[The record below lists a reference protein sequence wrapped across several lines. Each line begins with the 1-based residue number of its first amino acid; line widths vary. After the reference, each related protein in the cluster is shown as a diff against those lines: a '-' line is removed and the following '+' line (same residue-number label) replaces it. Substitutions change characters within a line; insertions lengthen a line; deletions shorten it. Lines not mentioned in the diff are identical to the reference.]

1 MLQAI
6 RYARKTYDLCYGG
19 RIMMQEDKIIVGLLG
34 TSVSALGAG
43 LSVTELQAIISMIVT
58 VLGFI
63 ISVLI
68 PLWVKV
74 VNKIKAAKADGK
86 IDKEEMKDIIS
97 TGKEILDETK
107 KVIDEVK
114 DKNAGDK

>member
-1 MLQAI
+1 ML
-6 RYARKTYDLCYGG
+6 
-19 RIMMQEDKIIVGLLG
+19 QEDKIMIGILG
-34 TSVSALGAG
+34 TSVSAIGAG
-43 LSVTELQAIISMIVT
+43 LSVTELQAIVSIIVT

-68 PLWVKV
+68 PLCVKIY
-74 VNKIKAAKADGK
+74 NKIKLAKEDGK
-86 IDKEEMKDIIS
+86 VDKEEMEDIIS

-114 DKNAGDK
+114 DKHADDK

>member
-1 MLQAI
+1 ML
-6 RYARKTYDLCYGG
+6 
-19 RIMMQEDKIIVGLLG
+19 QEDKIMIGILG
-34 TSVSALGAG
+34 TSVSAIGAG
-43 LSVTELQAIISMIVT
+43 LSVTELQAIISIIVT

-68 PLWVKV
+68 PLCVKLY
-74 VNKIKAAKADGK
+74 NKIKSAKADGK
-86 IDKEEMKDIIS
+86 VDKEEMEDIIY

-114 DKNAGDK
+114 DKHADDK

>member
-1 MLQAI
+1 
-6 RYARKTYDLCYGG
+6 
-19 RIMMQEDKIIVGLLG
+19 MMQDDNLYIGLVG
-34 TSVSALGAG
+34 TAISATGAS
-43 LSVTELQAIISMIVT
+43 LSVTDLQAIISIIVT
-58 VLGFI
+58 IAGFI

-68 PLWVKV
+68 PLGIKL

-86 IDKEEMKDIIS
+86 VDKEDMTDILS
-97 TGKEILDETK
+97 TGQEILEETK

>member
-1 MLQAI
+1 
-6 RYARKTYDLCYGG
+6 
-19 RIMMQEDKIIVGLLG
+19 MMQEDKIMVGLLG

-68 PLWVKV
+68 PLGIKL
-74 VNKIKAAKADGK
+74 VNKIKAAKADKK

>member
-1 MLQAI
+1 
-6 RYARKTYDLCYGG
+6 
-19 RIMMQEDKIIVGLLG
+19 MQEDKIMIGLLG
-34 TSVSALGAG
+34 TSLSAVGAG
-43 LSVTELQAIISMIVT
+43 LSVTELQAIISIIVT

-68 PLWVKV
+68 PLIIKLF
-74 VNKIKAAKADGK
+74 NKIKYAKADGK
-86 IDKEEMKDIIS
+86 VDKEEMKDIIS

-114 DKNAGDK
+114 DKHADDK

>member
-1 MLQAI
+1 MV
-6 RYARKTYDLCYGG
+6 
-19 RIMMQEDKIIVGLLG
+19 QEDKIMIGILG
-34 TSVSALGAG
+34 TSVSAVGAG
-43 LSVTELQAIISMIVT
+43 LSVTELQAIISIIVT

-68 PLWVKV
+68 PLCVKLY
-74 VNKIKAAKADGK
+74 NKIKDAKEDGK
-86 IDKEEMKDIIS
+86 VEKEEMEDIIY

-114 DKNAGDK
+114 DKHAGDDK

>member
-1 MLQAI
+1 ML
-6 RYARKTYDLCYGG
+6 
-19 RIMMQEDKIIVGLLG
+19 QEDKIMIGILG
-34 TSVSALGAG
+34 TSVSAVGVG
-43 LSVTELQAIISMIVT
+43 LSVIELQAIISIIVT

-68 PLWVKV
+68 PLCIKLY
-74 VNKIKAAKADGK
+74 NKIKYAKEDGK
-86 IDKEEMKDIIS
+86 INKEEMEDIVS

-114 DKNAGDK
+114 DKHADDK

>member
-1 MLQAI
+1 
-6 RYARKTYDLCYGG
+6 
-19 RIMMQEDKIIVGLLG
+19 MQDDNLYVGLVG
-34 TSVSALGAG
+34 TAISATGAS
-43 LSVTELQAIISMIVT
+43 LSVTDLQAIISIIVT
-58 VLGFI
+58 IAGFI

-68 PLWVKV
+68 PLVIKL

-86 IDKEEMKDIIS
+86 VDKEEMKDILS
-97 TGKEILDETK
+97 TGQEILEETK